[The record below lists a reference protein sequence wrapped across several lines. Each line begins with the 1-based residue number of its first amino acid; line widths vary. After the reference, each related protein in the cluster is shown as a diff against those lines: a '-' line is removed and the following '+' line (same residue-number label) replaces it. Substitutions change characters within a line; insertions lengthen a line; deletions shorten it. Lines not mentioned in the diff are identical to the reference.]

1 LQTITVLP
9 NKFGCLR
16 HTIGYVLETVADIV
30 SRFAFK
36 LINRYKVS
44 ISRKAESDFIYMIE
58 FARLAVVSISLL
70 SSLRTI
76 SLNVNTNYVK
86 Y

>member
-1 LQTITVLP
+1 MQTITVLP

-16 HTIGYVLETVADIV
+16 HTFGYVLETVADTL

-58 FARLAVVSISLL
+58 FARLAVVSISML
-70 SSLRTI
+70 SILSTI

>member
-9 NKFGCLR
+9 NKLGCLR
-16 HTIGYVLETVADIV
+16 HTLGYVLETVADVV